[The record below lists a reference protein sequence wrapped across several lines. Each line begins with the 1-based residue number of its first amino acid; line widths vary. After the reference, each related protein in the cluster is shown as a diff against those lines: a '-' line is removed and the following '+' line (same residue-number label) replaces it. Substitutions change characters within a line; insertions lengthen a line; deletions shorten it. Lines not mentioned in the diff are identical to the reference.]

1 MKTIDTLST
10 VYASLT
16 RHPIRALLATLG
28 IILGIAAVVAMLA
41 ISEGG
46 KQGIMDQIR
55 AQGIDNIIVRSVKPA
70 TEKRDGGATSAYMPE
85 TYGITVMDVDHI
97 KNTFNNVKAIVPVRE
112 MKFDVYDGQIKTDV
126 AVLATTPELFS
137 LIHCRFTD
145 SRGKSLPAPNSN
157 ILLPQCVLG
166 ADAAE
171 KLFKHQDP
179 LGRTVTINNTPF
191 TVMGVIESV
200 GQGRIG
206 GMYNINNTAYV
217 PFDMA
222 TALWGDR
229 TDTKRMGSEAVA
241 YGFLYLH
248 VRDLDELPDTVRRLK
263 TYLSTT
269 HASVDYELQVPFELL
284 KTAERT
290 QRIFTI
296 VMTSIAAIALLVGG
310 IGIMNIMLANIY
322 ERTREIGIRRAL
334 GAKRRDIL
342 TQFLSESIVL
352 TFTGGVLGVLLG
364 IVTAYAVEWIAR
376 ANGET
381 SITVVITLSS
391 LTVSLAVAVTTG
403 LTFGTYPAWK
413 AANLDPLIA
422 LRHE

>member
-1 MKTIDTLST
+1 
-10 VYASLT
+10 
-16 RHPIRALLATLG
+16 
-28 IILGIAAVVAMLA
+28 
-41 ISEGG
+41 
-46 KQGIMDQIR
+46 
-55 AQGIDNIIVRSVKPA
+55 
-70 TEKRDGGATSAYMPE
+70 
-85 TYGITVMDVDHI
+85 
-97 KNTFNNVKAIVPVRE
+97 
-112 MKFDVYDGQIKTDV
+112 
-126 AVLATTPELFS
+126 
-137 LIHCRFTD
+137 
-145 SRGKSLPAPNSN
+145 
-157 ILLPQCVLG
+157 
-166 ADAAE
+166 
-171 KLFKHQDP
+171 
-179 LGRTVTINNTPF
+179 
-191 TVMGVIESV
+191 
-200 GQGRIG
+200 
-206 GMYNINNTAYV
+206 MYNINNIVYV

-229 TDTKRMGSEAVA
+229 SDTKRMGSEAVA
-241 YGFLYLH
+241 YSFLYLQ
-248 VRDLDELPDTVRRLK
+248 VRDLDGLPDTVSRLK
-263 TYLSTT
+263 TYLSKT
-269 HASVDYELQVPFELL
+269 HTSVDYELQVPFELL

-334 GAKRRDIL
+334 GARRRDIL
-342 TQFLSESIVL
+342 LQFLSESIVL

-364 IVTAYAVEWIAR
+364 IVTAYTVEWIAR

-391 LTVSLAVAVTTG
+391 LTVSLIVAVTTG